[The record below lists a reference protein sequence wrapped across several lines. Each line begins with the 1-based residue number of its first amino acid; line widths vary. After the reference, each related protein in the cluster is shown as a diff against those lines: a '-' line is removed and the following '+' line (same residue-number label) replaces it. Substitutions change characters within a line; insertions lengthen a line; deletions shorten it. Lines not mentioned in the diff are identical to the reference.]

1 MPGTA
6 TASHT
11 LPAVADLPVVGQP
24 THRCAA
30 LLDHL
35 ARRILAPS
43 EDVLEALGLRPRHLV
58 TLTMLRDHGD
68 SGQQLLADILL
79 IDRTNLVGLLNE
91 LEQAGLVLRRRAA
104 EDRRRHVVELTE
116 AGHQKLAEAELALAA
131 VENEILSALSHD
143 ERETLYQLL
152 LRASV
157 SSCEPAAG

>member
-1 MPGTA
+1 
-6 TASHT
+6 
-11 LPAVADLPVVGQP
+11 
-24 THRCAA
+24 
-30 LLDHL
+30 
-35 ARRILAPS
+35 
-43 EDVLEALGLRPRHLV
+43 VLEALGLRPRHLV

-68 SGQQLLADILL
+68 SGQQLLADILH

-91 LEQAGLVLRRRAA
+91 LEHAGLVLRRRSA
-104 EDRRRHVVELTE
+104 EDRRRHVVELTK

-131 VENEILSALSHD
+131 VENEILSALAHD